1 MDELIIIAALA
12 TGLAMDASAVA
23 VAQGAAGNSSMFD
36 AARLGIAFGLAQ
48 GIMPLLGWILGIAFI
63 EQISAFDHWIAL
75 ILLVG
80 LGLKML
86 WEARGR
92 AGEEPAAALSGWT
105 LATAAIATSIDAL
118 AAGIALP
125 TFDLPILQTCIA
137 IALVTAALSA
147 FGVLIGSLASKRIG
161 KFAEL
166 AGGIILIALGMKIFV
181 EHQFLGAGMAA

>member
-1 MDELIIIAALA
+1 MEQLLIIAALA
-12 TGLAMDASAVA
+12 IGLAMDAFAVA
-23 VAQGAAGNSSMFD
+23 VAQGAAGNSSKFD

-48 GIMPLLGWILGIAFI
+48 GVMPFLGWVLGIAFI

-92 AGEEPAAALSGWT
+92 ADEESAAALSGWT
-105 LATAAIATSIDAL
+105 LGTAAIATSIDAL
-118 AAGIALP
+118 AAGITLP
-125 TFDLPILQTCIA
+125 TFDLPIIQTCLA
-137 IALVTAALSA
+137 IALMTAVLSA
-147 FGVLIGSLASKRIG
+147 FGVMIGNLASKRIG

-166 AGGIILIALGMKIFV
+166 AGGIILIALGMKIFI
-181 EHQFLGAGMAA
+181 EHQFLGSGMAA